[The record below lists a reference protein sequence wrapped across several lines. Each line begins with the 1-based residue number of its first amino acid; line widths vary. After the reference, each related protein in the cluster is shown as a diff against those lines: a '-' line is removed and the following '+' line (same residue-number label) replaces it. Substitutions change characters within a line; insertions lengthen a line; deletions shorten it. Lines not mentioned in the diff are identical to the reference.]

1 VPWRELKWQYDI
13 PDGEL
18 QEEDFTPPRHC
29 APNIDPHWYHSD
41 DEDRE
46 HKRPRLRGFMNRV
59 SSWIEGRSRSNP
71 QDGGHRGGWYRGES
85 SRSSRVDQFVE
96 GEGQQKPSLE
106 NFFMSDAI
114 EIKPQAELSSVYS
127 SDAIVINPQCV
138 SDQIRPQA
146 EMGRDSISDAIL
158 IIPGHHNLEFRS

>member
-1 VPWRELKWQYDI
+1 
-13 PDGEL
+13 
-18 QEEDFTPPRHC
+18 
-29 APNIDPHWYHSD
+29 
-41 DEDRE
+41 
-46 HKRPRLRGFMNRV
+46 
-59 SSWIEGRSRSNP
+59 
-71 QDGGHRGGWYRGES
+71 
-85 SRSSRVDQFVE
+85 VDQFVE